1 MVFLYNPWIP
11 RGDDKMG
18 HYVHYIGGGIVDS
31 KIYETGNAAKS
42 FKSPMKELNEQTV
55 HCNFVMDETYHQ
67 NLKLIAIRKGDS
79 LKSVLQEAISDYLD
93 KNSSLL

>member
-1 MVFLYNPWIP
+1 MVFLYHPWIP

-42 FKSPMKELNEQTV
+42 FKSQ
-55 HCNFVMDETYHQ
+55 Q
-67 NLKLIAIRKGDS
+67 IRMI
-79 LKSVLQEAISDYLD
+79 VIISIR
-93 KNSSLL
+93 NTMIR

>member
-1 MVFLYNPWIP
+1 MVFLYHPWIP

-55 HCNFVMDETYHQ
+55 
-67 NLKLIAIRKGDS
+67 LIENAK
-79 LKSVLQEAISDYLD
+79 KKKKKKE
-93 KNSSLL
+93 

>member
-1 MVFLYNPWIP
+1 
-11 RGDDKMG
+11 MG

-55 HCNFVMDETYHQ
+55 LIENAKTIGFESNDEYNEIMFLREITHTINAVSYTHLCCYRCLFCQ
-67 NLKLIAIRKGDS
+67 
-79 LKSVLQEAISDYLD
+79 
-93 KNSSLL
+93 

>member
-1 MVFLYNPWIP
+1 
-11 RGDDKMG
+11 MG

-55 HCNFVMDETYHQ
+55 
-67 NLKLIAIRKGDS
+67 LIENAKQIRMI
-79 LKSVLQEAISDYLD
+79 VIISIR
-93 KNSSLL
+93 NTMIR

>member
-1 MVFLYNPWIP
+1 MEKRINTQIRKNRFLVTLPKEQKI
-11 RGDDKMG
+11 
-18 HYVHYIGGGIVDS
+18 S
-31 KIYETGNAAKS
+31 KKAK
-42 FKSPMKELNEQTV
+42 TV

>member
-31 KIYETGNAAKS
+31 KIYETGNAAKMS
-42 FKSPMKELNEQTV
+42 
-55 HCNFVMDETYHQ
+55 
-67 NLKLIAIRKGDS
+67 LILRCTLIR
-79 LKSVLQEAISDYLD
+79 
-93 KNSSLL
+93 

>member
-1 MVFLYNPWIP
+1 MVFLYHPWIP

-55 HCNFVMDETYHQ
+55 LIENAKTNKNDSYHQ
-67 NLKLIAIRKGDS
+67 HTKYDESKWKKDRFQRLMGPI
-79 LKSVLQEAISDYLD
+79 
-93 KNSSLL
+93 NSCFA

>member
-1 MVFLYNPWIP
+1 MVFLYHPWIP

-42 FKSPMKELNEQTV
+42 FKSPMMPKQ
-55 HCNFVMDETYHQ
+55 
-67 NLKLIAIRKGDS
+67 IRMI
-79 LKSVLQEAISDYLD
+79 VIISIR
-93 KNSSLL
+93 NTMIR

>member
-1 MVFLYNPWIP
+1 MAKKNDLKNSMSA
-11 RGDDKMG
+11 GLT
-18 HYVHYIGGGIVDS
+18 GG
-31 KIYETGNAAKS
+31 
-42 FKSPMKELNEQTV
+42 L
-55 HCNFVMDETYHQ
+55 DETYHQ

>member
-55 HCNFVMDETYHQ
+55 
-67 NLKLIAIRKGDS
+67 
-79 LKSVLQEAISDYLD
+79 
-93 KNSSLL
+93 

>member
-31 KIYETGNAAKS
+31 KIYETGNAANGVNRK
-42 FKSPMKELNEQTV
+42 
-55 HCNFVMDETYHQ
+55 CQ
-67 NLKLIAIRKGDS
+67 NK
-79 LKSVLQEAISDYLD
+79 
-93 KNSSLL
+93 